1 MIYSTR
7 ASSSETVRRIGRAEA
22 VTILQK
28 SSDKAGG
35 VKLLEQVV
43 QDKRERIIEQWLI
56 YFNSDRRDER
66 Y

>member
-28 SSDKAGG
+28 SSDKAGDLRRAIEL
-35 VKLLEQVV
+35 VE
-43 QDKRERIIEQWLI
+43 ERAEEITEMWHQ
-56 YFNSDRRDER
+56 YH
-66 Y
+66 

>member
-1 MIYSTR
+1 M
-7 ASSSETVRRIGRAEA
+7 RRIGRAEA